1 MKVYKTV
8 EGGRAMKHYYCSAFS
23 GAYCYQGIVLYNS
36 IKMLDEAFT
45 LFFVCLDNSAYEI
58 LSRLE
63 LVNLKVIKVE
73 EIEDYFPELKLVKRD
88 RAVNEYAW
96 TIKSSEILYIFE
108 NYQEVDRIIWLD
120 GDTQMLS
127 DPFDIFEEWSNHSII
142 LTEQY
147 YTDHHESLIKTYGRF
162 QAGFIGFMKDIEG
175 IHCLKWWQRK
185 CIDWC
190 YFKTE
195 EGRWADQKYLD
206 QIPELYE
213 NICVVKS
220 LGINMTP
227 FTLYRLNFEQQKYF
241 GLKDNKLFINNIKLV
256 LFHYYG
262 FRYYDENNIDLCSY
276 WMKFSSN
283 SIAYLYIPYI
293 KACKAA
299 MKEIELIKKDYNPLL
314 NKKAKRMNNYFDLSR
329 SKANVAYDIATIV
342 RRGTLQEAVALYHSL
357 LQHEGSFYWWVCCI
371 DIDSFNRMKA
381 LQLPNTTVVY
391 IDHLMDSALSVE
403 IKRKADSNHLEKL
416 KMYFLLSLL
425 KNNFSIQKLIY
436 MNSDFYVLTS
446 FSDVFKLAQDYNA
459 ILFKHNRMSMS
470 NQITGLEKDLIGLI
484 NCKET
489 VDLLEYC
496 LDTLKGFFY
505 LSDKVSKYLN
515 SYVIEGLEY
524 CSTFDDLKYYGIFI
538 KNGNLYINQRLIRCF
553 HFYDN
558 ERFRD
563 GKVRINRKAKLYLD
577 KDLYSYIYDRY
588 HRALSKARIEVN
600 GYYG

>member
-1 MKVYKTV
+1 
-8 EGGRAMKHYYCSAFS
+8 MKHYYCSAYS
-23 GAYCYQGIVLYNS
+23 AAYCYQGIVLYNS
-36 IKMLDEAFT
+36 IKKVDEAFT
-45 LFFVCLDNSAYEI
+45 LFLVCLDNTAYEI
-58 LSRLE
+58 LSQLE
-63 LVNLKVIKVE
+63 LENLEVIKVK
-73 EIEDYFPELKLVKRD
+73 EIEDDFPELKLVKRD
-88 RAVNEYAW
+88 RAINEYAW

-127 DPFDIFEEWSNHSII
+127 DPIDIYDEWSEHSII

-162 QAGFIGFMKDIEG
+162 QAGFIGFMKDFVG

-190 YFKTE
+190 YFTAE

-206 QIPELYE
+206 NVPELYE
-213 NICVVKS
+213 NICIVKS

-241 GLKDNKLFINNIKLV
+241 GIKDNKLFINNIKLV

-276 WMKFSSN
+276 WMKFTRN
-283 SIAYLYIPYI
+283 SIEYVYIPYI

-314 NKKAKRMNNYFDLSR
+314 NKKAKRINNYFDLSR
-329 SKANVAYDIATIV
+329 SKADTAYDIATIV
-342 RRGTLQEAVALYHSL
+342 WRGTLQEAVALYHSL
-357 LQHEGSFYWWVCCI
+357 LQHEDSFYWWVCCI
-371 DIDSFNRMKA
+371 DIESYNRMKT
-381 LQLPNTTVVY
+381 LKLPNTTVIY
-391 IDHLMDSALSVE
+391 IDNLMDSALSVE
-403 IKRKADSNHLEKL
+403 IKRKPDSNHIERL
-416 KMYFLLSLL
+416 KIYFLLSLL
-425 KNNFSIQKLIY
+425 KNNFSIQKLLY
-436 MNSDFYVLTS
+436 MNSDFYVFTG
-446 FSDVFKLAQDYNA
+446 FSDVFKLAEDYNA
-459 ILFKHNRMSMS
+459 LLFKHNQMSMS
-470 NQITGLEKDLIGLI
+470 NQIAVFDKDLIGLN

-515 SYVIEGLEY
+515 SYVVEGLEY
-524 CSTFDDLKYYGIFI
+524 CSAFDDLKYYDILV
-538 KNGNLYINQRLIRCF
+538 KNGKLYMNQRLIRCF
-553 HFYDN
+553 HFNDN

-588 HRALSKARIEVN
+588 HRALGKARIEVN